1 MAGMVNNLF
10 LGFGLSLVLPL
21 ALLII
26 ISIFYAVIFSK
37 RFSTSKITTGNCSQ
51 IRF

>member
-26 ISIFYAVIFSK
+26 ISIFLTFISGK
-37 RFSTSKITTGNCSQ
+37 
-51 IRF
+51 